1 MTILEAIVL
10 GVLQGITEFLPVSSS
25 GHLVLMQHFL
35 GIKESQVFFDV
46 MLHFGTLG
54 AVIIVYYQ
62 IIGSLMRTGFST
74 LFQADFYRH
83 ARLTISNTPD
93 LKLIWFLL
101 LGSIPTGLIALLFKD
116 SLEAIFGKPMVVA
129 GMLIITGLILQ
140 LSRLGQRQRQR
151 QTETPLRAWH
161 TPLVGVVQGL
171 AIIPGIS
178 RSGSTI
184 SISLLLGLSPQVAAQ
199 YSFLLSIPAILG
211 AVSPQTQ
218 RYRGN
223 YNCPS
228 RYRRWNID
236 FIHYRLYRVALSA
249 RYAQSRK
256 IFYLLL
262 LLLCLGDSRSD
273 VNLARGVI

>member
-1 MTILEAIVL
+1 MTILEVIVL

-25 GHLVLMQHFL
+25 GHLVLVQHFL

-62 IIGSLMRTGFST
+62 LIGSLVRTGFAT

-83 ARLTISNTPD
+83 PRLTISNSPN
-93 LKLIWFLL
+93 LRLIWFLL

-116 SLEAIFGKPMVVA
+116 SFEAIFGKPMVVA

-140 LSRLGQRQRQR
+140 LSRLGQRRR
-151 QTETPLRAWH
+151 QTEIPLRTWH
-161 TPLVGVVQGL
+161 TLLVGIVQGL

-211 AVSPQTQ
+211 AVILKLKDVGEITIAPTVIVAGILTSFIVGYITL
-218 RYRGN
+218 RFLLAMLNRGKFSIFS
-223 YNCPS
+223 YYCFALG
-228 RYRRWNID
+228 I
-236 FIHYRLYRVALSA
+236 VAAVS
-249 RYAQSRK
+249 
-256 IFYLLL
+256 IW
-262 LLLCLGDSRSD
+262 LG
-273 VNLARGVI
+273 A

>member
-10 GVLQGITEFLPVSSS
+10 GILQGITEFLPVSSS

-62 IIGSLMRTGFST
+62 LIESLIRAGLSA
-74 LFQADFYRH
+74 LFQSDFYR
-83 ARLTISNTPD
+83 RPWLIISNTPH
-93 LKLIWFLL
+93 LRLTWFLL

-116 SLEAIFGKPMVVA
+116 SLEAIFGKPMVVSA
-129 GMLIITGLILQ
+129 MLVVTGLILQ
-140 LSRLGQRQRQR
+140 LSRFGQKRGQA
-151 QTETPLRAWH
+151 ETPVRAWH
-161 TPLVGVVQGL
+161 TPLIGITQGL

-184 SISLLLGLSPQVAAQ
+184 SIALLLGLSPRVAAQ

-211 AVSPQTQ
+211 AVVLKLKDVGEITIAPTIIIAGTLTSFIVGYIAL
-218 RYRGN
+218 RSLLAILNRG
-223 YNCPS
+223 
-228 RYRRWNID
+228 RF
-236 FIHYRLYRVALSA
+236 FIFSYYCFALGIIAVVS
-249 RYAQSRK
+249 
-256 IFYLLL
+256 IW
-262 LLLCLGDSRSD
+262 LG
-273 VNLARGVI
+273 A

>member
-25 GHLVLMQHFL
+25 GHLVLVQHFL

-62 IIGSLMRTGFST
+62 LIGSLVRTGFAT
-74 LFQADFYRH
+74 LFQADFYRYP
-83 ARLTISNTPD
+83 RLTISNSPN
-93 LKLIWFLL
+93 LRLIWFLL
-101 LGSIPTGLIALLFKD
+101 LGSIPTGIIALLFKD
-116 SLEAIFGKPMVVA
+116 SFEAIFGKPMVVA

-140 LSRLGQRQRQR
+140 LSRLGQRRR

-161 TPLVGVVQGL
+161 TPLVGIVQGL

-211 AVSPQTQ
+211 AVILKFKDVGEITIAPTVIVAGILTSFIVGYIAL
-218 RYRGN
+218 RFLLAMLNRGKFSIFS
-223 YNCPS
+223 YYCFALG
-228 RYRRWNID
+228 I
-236 FIHYRLYRVALSA
+236 VAAVS
-249 RYAQSRK
+249 
-256 IFYLLL
+256 IW
-262 LLLCLGDSRSD
+262 LG
-273 VNLARGVI
+273 GVA

>member
-62 IIGSLMRTGFST
+62 LIGSLMRTGFAT
-74 LFQADFYRH
+74 LFQADFYRYP
-83 ARLTISNTPD
+83 RLTISNSPD
-93 LKLIWFLL
+93 LRLIWFLL

-140 LSRLGQRQRQR
+140 LSRLGQRRR

-161 TPLVGVVQGL
+161 TPLVGIVQGL

-211 AVSPQTQ
+211 AVVLKFKDVGEITIAPAVIIAGTLTSFIVGYIAL
-218 RYRGN
+218 RILLALLNRGKFSIFS
-223 YNCPS
+223 YYCFVLG
-228 RYRRWNID
+228 I
-236 FIHYRLYRVALSA
+236 VAAVS
-249 RYAQSRK
+249 
-256 IFYLLL
+256 IW
-262 LLLCLGDSRSD
+262 LG
-273 VNLARGVI
+273 A

>member
-62 IIGSLMRTGFST
+62 LIRSVVRTGFSA

-83 ARLTISNTPD
+83 PRLTISNTPD
-93 LKLIWFLL
+93 LRLIWFLL
-101 LGSIPTGLIALLFKD
+101 LGSIPTGLIALFFKD
-116 SLEAIFGKPMVVA
+116 SLEVIFGKPVVVA
-129 GMLIITGLILQ
+129 GMLIVTGLILQ
-140 LSRLGQRQRQR
+140 LSRLGQRRR
-151 QTETPLRAWH
+151 QTDTPLQAWH
-161 TPLVGVVQGL
+161 TPLVGIVQGL

-211 AVSPQTQ
+211 AVVLKLKDVGEITIAPTV
-218 RYRGN
+218 
-223 YNCPS
+223 
-228 RYRRWNID
+228 I
-236 FIHYRLYRVALSA
+236 VAGALTSFVVGYIA
-249 RYAQSRK
+249 LR
-256 IFYLLL
+256 LLL
-262 LLLCLGDSRSD
+262 TMLNRGKFSIFSYYCFVLGIVAAVSI
-273 VNLARGVI
+273 LKGA

>member
-62 IIGSLMRTGFST
+62 LIKSLVRTGFST

-83 ARLTISNTPD
+83 PRLTISNTPD
-93 LKLIWFLL
+93 LRLIWFLL
-101 LGSIPTGLIALLFKD
+101 LGSIPTGLIALFFKD
-116 SLEAIFGKPMVVA
+116 SLEAIFGKPVVVA
-129 GMLIITGLILQ
+129 GMLIVTGLILQ
-140 LSRLGQRQRQR
+140 LSRLGQRRR
-151 QTETPLRAWH
+151 QTDTPLQAWH
-161 TPLVGVVQGL
+161 TPLVGIVQGL

-211 AVSPQTQ
+211 AVVLKLKDVGEITIAPT
-218 RYRGN
+218 
-223 YNCPS
+223 
-228 RYRRWNID
+228 I
-236 FIHYRLYRVALSA
+236 IVAGALTSFVVGYIA
-249 RYAQSRK
+249 LR
-256 IFYLLL
+256 LLL
-262 LLLCLGDSRSD
+262 TMLNRGKFSIFSYYCFVLGIVAAVSI
-273 VNLARGVI
+273 LKGA

>member
-10 GVLQGITEFLPVSSS
+10 GILQGITEFLPVSSS

-62 IIGSLMRTGFST
+62 LIRSLVRTGFAA

-83 ARLTISNTPD
+83 PRLTIANTPH
-93 LKLIWFLL
+93 LRLVWFLL
-101 LGSIPTGLIALLFKD
+101 LGSIPTGLIAVLFKD
-116 SLEAIFGKPMVVA
+116 SLEGIFGKPIVVA
-129 GMLIITGLILQ
+129 LMLVITGLILQ
-140 LSRLGQRQRQR
+140 LSRLGQRQ
-151 QTETPLRAWH
+151 TEAETSLRAWH
-161 TPLVGVVQGL
+161 TPLIGIVQGL
-171 AIIPGIS
+171 AITPGIS

-211 AVSPQTQ
+211 AVALKLKDVGEMTIVPTVIVAGTLTSFIVGYIAL
-218 RYRGN
+218 RFLLVILNRGKFSIFS
-223 YNCPS
+223 YYCFALG
-228 RYRRWNID
+228 I
-236 FIHYRLYRVALSA
+236 VAAVS
-249 RYAQSRK
+249 
-256 IFYLLL
+256 IW
-262 LLLCLGDSRSD
+262 LG
-273 VNLARGVI
+273 A

>member
-35 GIKESQVFFDV
+35 GIRESQVFFDV
-46 MLHFGTLG
+46 MLHLGTLG
-54 AVIIVYYQ
+54 AIIIVYYQ
-62 IIGSLMRTGFST
+62 LIGSLVRIGCST
-74 LFQADFYRH
+74 LLQADFYRH
-83 ARLTISNTPD
+83 PRLTISGAPN
-93 LKLIWFLL
+93 LRLIWFLL
-101 LGSIPTGLIALLFKD
+101 IGSIPTGLIALLFKD

-140 LSRLGQRQRQR
+140 LSRLGQKRR

-161 TPLVGVVQGL
+161 TPLVGIVQGL

-211 AVSPQTQ
+211 AVVLKLKDVGEITIDPTVIVAGTLTSFIVGYIAL
-218 RYRGN
+218 RFLLAMLNRGKFSIFS
-223 YNCPS
+223 YYCFALGIAAAVS
-228 RYRRWNID
+228 I
-236 FIHYRLYRVALSA
+236 RL
-249 RYAQSRK
+249 
-256 IFYLLL
+256 
-262 LLLCLGDSRSD
+262 G
-273 VNLARGVI
+273 G

>member
-1 MTILEAIVL
+1 MTIFEAIVL

-62 IIGSLMRTGFST
+62 LIGSLMRTGFAT

-83 ARLTISNTPD
+83 PRLTISNSPD
-93 LKLIWFLL
+93 LRLIWFLL

-140 LSRLGQRQRQR
+140 LSRLGQRRR

-161 TPLVGVVQGL
+161 TPLVGIVQGL

-211 AVSPQTQ
+211 AVVLKFKDVGEITIAPAVIIAGTLTSFIVGYIAL
-218 RYRGN
+218 RILLALLNRGKFSIFS
-223 YNCPS
+223 YYCFVLG
-228 RYRRWNID
+228 I
-236 FIHYRLYRVALSA
+236 VAAVS
-249 RYAQSRK
+249 
-256 IFYLLL
+256 IW
-262 LLLCLGDSRSD
+262 LG
-273 VNLARGVI
+273 A

>member
-46 MLHFGTLG
+46 MLHLGTLG

-62 IIGSLMRTGFST
+62 LIGSLVRTGCST
-74 LFQADFYRH
+74 LFQANFYRH
-83 ARLTISNTPD
+83 PRLTISNTPD
-93 LKLIWFLL
+93 LRLIWFLL

-116 SLEAIFGKPMVVA
+116 SLEAIFGKPMIVA

-140 LSRLGQRQRQR
+140 LSRLGHRRR
-151 QTETPLRAWH
+151 QTETPLRTWH
-161 TPLVGVVQGL
+161 TPLVGIVQGL

-184 SISLLLGLSPQVAAQ
+184 SISLLLGLSPQIAAQ

-211 AVSPQTQ
+211 AVILKLRDIEEITVAPAVIVAGTLTA
-218 RYRGN
+218 
-223 YNCPS
+223 
-228 RYRRWNID
+228 
-236 FIHYRLYRVALSA
+236 FIVGYVALRFLLAILNRGRFS
-249 RYAQSRK
+249 
-256 IFYLLL
+256 IFSYY
-262 LLLCLGDSRSD
+262 CFALGIAAAVSIR
-273 VNLARGVI
+273 LGA

>member
-62 IIGSLMRTGFST
+62 SIGALVRTGFST
-74 LFQADFYRH
+74 LFQTDFYRH
-83 ARLTISNTPD
+83 PQLRIASTPD
-93 LKLIWFLL
+93 LRLIWFLL

-116 SLEAIFGKPMVVA
+116 SFEAIFGKPMVVA

-140 LSRLGQRQRQR
+140 LSRLGQRRH

-161 TPLVGVVQGL
+161 TPLVGIVQGL

-211 AVSPQTQ
+211 AVALKLKDVGEITIAPTVIIAGTLTSFIVGYIAL
-218 RYRGN
+218 RFLLALLNRGK
-223 YNCPS
+223 
-228 RYRRWNID
+228 
-236 FIHYRLYRVALSA
+236 FA
-249 RYAQSRK
+249 
-256 IFYLLL
+256 IFSYY
-262 LLLCLGDSRSD
+262 CFGLGIAAAVSIW
-273 VNLARGVI
+273 LGA

>member
-35 GIKESQVFFDV
+35 GIKESKVFFEV

-62 IIGSLMRTGFST
+62 LIGSLVRTGFST
-74 LFQADFYRH
+74 LFQAAFYRH
-83 ARLTISNTPD
+83 PRLTIANTPD
-93 LKLIWFLL
+93 LRLIWFLL

-140 LSRLGQRQRQR
+140 LSRVGQRRR
-151 QTETPLRAWH
+151 ETETPLRVWH
-161 TPLVGVVQGL
+161 TSLIGITQGL

-211 AVSPQTQ
+211 AVILKLRDIGEITIAPTVIVAGTLTSFIIGYIAL
-218 RYRGN
+218 RFLLAMLNRGKFSIFS
-223 YNCPS
+223 YYC
-228 RYRRWNID
+228 
-236 FIHYRLYRVALSA
+236 FALGIIAAVS
-249 RYAQSRK
+249 
-256 IFYLLL
+256 IW
-262 LLLCLGDSRSD
+262 
-273 VNLARGVI
+273 RGA

>member
-35 GIKESQVFFDV
+35 GIKESKVFFEV

-62 IIGSLMRTGFST
+62 LIGSLVRTGFST
-74 LFQADFYRH
+74 LFQAAFYRQPQ
-83 ARLTISNTPD
+83 LTVSNTPD
-93 LKLIWFLL
+93 LRLIWFLL
-101 LGSIPTGLIALLFKD
+101 LGSVPTGLIALLFKD

-140 LSRLGQRQRQR
+140 LSRVGQRRR
-151 QTETPLRAWH
+151 ETETPLRVWH
-161 TPLVGVVQGL
+161 TPLIGIAQGL

-211 AVSPQTQ
+211 AVILKLRDIGEITIAPTVLVAGTLTSFIVGYIAL
-218 RYRGN
+218 RFLLAMLNRGKFSVFS
-223 YNCPS
+223 YYCFALG
-228 RYRRWNID
+228 I
-236 FIHYRLYRVALSA
+236 VAAVSIWQGA
-249 RYAQSRK
+249 
-256 IFYLLL
+256 
-262 LLLCLGDSRSD
+262 
-273 VNLARGVI
+273 

>member
-62 IIGSLMRTGFST
+62 LIGSLMRTGFAT

-83 ARLTISNTPD
+83 PRLTISNSPD
-93 LKLIWFLL
+93 LRLIWFLL
-101 LGSIPTGLIALLFKD
+101 LGSIPTGLIALSFKD
-116 SLEAIFGKPMVVA
+116 SLETIFGKPMVVA

-140 LSRLGQRQRQR
+140 LSRLGQRRR
-151 QTETPLRAWH
+151 RTETPLRAWH
-161 TPLVGVVQGL
+161 TPLVGIVQGL

-211 AVSPQTQ
+211 AVILKLKDVGEITIAPTVIVAGTLTSFIVGYIAL
-218 RYRGN
+218 RFLLALLNRGKFSIFS
-223 YNCPS
+223 YYCFALG
-228 RYRRWNID
+228 I
-236 FIHYRLYRVALSA
+236 VAAVS
-249 RYAQSRK
+249 
-256 IFYLLL
+256 IW
-262 LLLCLGDSRSD
+262 LG
-273 VNLARGVI
+273 A

>member
-211 AVSPQTQ
+211 AVVLKLKDMGEITIAPVVIVAGTLTSFIIGYIAL
-218 RYRGN
+218 RFLLAMLNRGKFSIFS
-223 YNCPS
+223 YYCFALG
-228 RYRRWNID
+228 I
-236 FIHYRLYRVALSA
+236 VAAMLIWHGA
-249 RYAQSRK
+249 
-256 IFYLLL
+256 
-262 LLLCLGDSRSD
+262 
-273 VNLARGVI
+273 